1 MNTYTYEEIA
11 IGQKESFTA
20 ALTAEQ
26 MEQFRQI
33 TGDDN
38 PLHIGVAVIEST
50 PGGGGHLSA
59 RRGYSDRVVYGM
71 LTASFLSTVAGMYL
85 PGMHSLIHEVELK
98 FVKPLLLCNADHL
111 TITAVVTE
119 KNDTFERI
127 VVKVR
132 IDDSSGTEVLR
143 GKMKIGVSK

>member
-50 PGGGGHLSA
+50 PGGGGGGPSCRSHSLPPGVPLVLFRLPSSSYCRPLFLSA
-59 RRGYSDRVVYGM
+59 
-71 LTASFLSTVAGMYL
+71 ALSLSAGCAA
-85 PGMHSLIHEVELK
+85 
-98 FVKPLLLCNADHL
+98 F
-111 TITAVVTE
+111 
-119 KNDTFERI
+119 
-127 VVKVR
+127 
-132 IDDSSGTEVLR
+132 
-143 GKMKIGVSK
+143 

>member
-50 PGGGGHLSA
+50 PGGGG
-59 RRGYSDRVVYGM
+59 G
-71 LTASFLSTVAGMYL
+71 
-85 PGMHSLIHEVELK
+85 I
-98 FVKPLLLCNADHL
+98 
-111 TITAVVTE
+111 
-119 KNDTFERI
+119 
-127 VVKVR
+127 
-132 IDDSSGTEVLR
+132 
-143 GKMKIGVSK
+143 

>member
-50 PGGGGHLSA
+50 RGGEGGGHLSA
-59 RRGYSDRVVYGM
+59 RRGYSDQ
-71 LTASFLSTVAGMYL
+71 
-85 PGMHSLIHEVELK
+85 
-98 FVKPLLLCNADHL
+98 
-111 TITAVVTE
+111 
-119 KNDTFERI
+119 
-127 VVKVR
+127 
-132 IDDSSGTEVLR
+132 
-143 GKMKIGVSK
+143 IGRAHV

>member
-50 PGGGGHLSA
+50 PGGGGGGA
-59 RRGYSDRVVYGM
+59 FKRAKRIFGPRRLWNVDSVLPLDGCWNVFAGY
-71 LTASFLSTVAGMYL
+71 AQ
-85 PGMHSLIHEVELK
+85 PH
-98 FVKPLLLCNADHL
+98 P
-111 TITAVVTE
+111 
-119 KNDTFERI
+119 
-127 VVKVR
+127 
-132 IDDSSGTEVLR
+132 
-143 GKMKIGVSK
+143 

>member
-50 PGGGGHLSA
+50 RGGGG
-59 RRGYSDRVVYGM
+59 G
-71 LTASFLSTVAGMYL
+71 
-85 PGMHSLIHEVELK
+85 I
-98 FVKPLLLCNADHL
+98 
-111 TITAVVTE
+111 
-119 KNDTFERI
+119 
-127 VVKVR
+127 
-132 IDDSSGTEVLR
+132 
-143 GKMKIGVSK
+143 